1 MGHLHLGAI
10 AKALEPEV
18 YTTIADDVERDFSK
32 FDKIEEINSLRTSN
46 SKTYLK
52 ENGMYET
59 EYYGEKIHY
68 KDKDEWKKIDN
79 SLSLKDN
86 NRYHNNSNKYNISF
100 PNKLNKNNEV
110 VLNYLNNEIK
120 IYYDIEKDINAKL
133 SDKIIFS
140 LIESCFMM
148 Y

>member
-1 MGHLHLGAI
+1 MLMGHLNLGVL
-10 AKALEPEV
+10 AKVLEPEV
-18 YTTIADDVERDFSK
+18 YTTITEDVERDFSK
-32 FDKIEEINSLRTSN
+32 FEKIEEVSSLRTSN
-46 SKTYLK
+46 SKTYIK

-68 KDKDEWKKIDN
+68 KDKDDWKEIDN

-120 IYYDIEKDINAKL
+120 IYYDTEKDINAKL
-133 SDKIIFS
+133 
-140 LIESCFMM
+140 
-148 Y
+148 

>member
-1 MGHLHLGAI
+1 MRRKQNKIKYFSTQATNISKFSKIVIVVLVIGMIMGHLNLGVL
-10 AKALEPEV
+10 AKAFEPEV
-18 YTTIADDVERDFSK
+18 YTTITDDVERDFYE

-68 KDKDEWKKIDN
+68 KDKDDWKEIDN

-86 NRYHNNSNKYNISF
+86 NRYHNNSNKYNISLF
-100 PNKLNKNNEV
+100 K
-110 VLNYLNNEIK
+110 
-120 IYYDIEKDINAKL
+120 
-133 SDKIIFS
+133 
-140 LIESCFMM
+140 
-148 Y
+148 